1 MKKIIAILL
10 VISSLTMLSSCSWYF
25 AEIKPD
31 GASSSGGLG
40 GIFGSVRPESDEKI
54 TVPNFVG
61 TKYNDLHK
69 NESYAPFGF
78 SIDYD
83 YNSEYEAGVICE
95 QSPEP
100 GTEIDP
106 MQAISITISRGV
118 EMERVP
124 DVLGEQLK
132 YAKGDLEAQGFTVV
146 VKYEADHNVEKDCVI
161 KTDPLAGAKVPVG
174 SEITVYVSSGSAS

>member
-1 MKKIIAILL
+1 MKKLIALLL

-61 TKYNDLHK
+61 TKYKDIYK
-69 NESYAPFGF
+69 NESYTPFGF
-78 SIDYD
+78 SIDYE

-118 EMERVP
+118 KTERVP
-124 DVLGEQLK
+124 NVLGERLE
-132 YAKGDLEAQGFTVV
+132 YAKADLEACGFTVIV
-146 VKYEADHNVEKDCVI
+146 EYEADNDVEKDRVI
-161 KTDPLAGAKVPVG
+161 RTNPPAETKVPKG
-174 SEITVYVSSGSAS
+174 IEIILYVSSGSAL